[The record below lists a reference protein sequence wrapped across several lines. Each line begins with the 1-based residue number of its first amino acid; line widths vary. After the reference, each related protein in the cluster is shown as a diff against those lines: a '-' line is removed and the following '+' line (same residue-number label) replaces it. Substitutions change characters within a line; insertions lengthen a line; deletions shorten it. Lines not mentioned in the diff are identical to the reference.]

1 MNQEVYKM
9 KQVKIG
15 GQLVEFSSLD
25 QRQSLTEEVNPN
37 FLGYF
42 KEYYIDGVLVT
53 LDKPTKFYK

>member
-53 LDKPTKFYK
+53 LDKPAKFYK

>member
-42 KEYYIDGVLVT
+42 KEYYIDGALVK
-53 LDKPTKFYK
+53 LDKPAKFYK

>member
-1 MNQEVYKM
+1 MNKEIYKM

-25 QRQSLTEEVNPN
+25 QRQNLTEERNPN

-42 KEYYIDGVLVT
+42 SEYYINGALVK
-53 LDKPTKFYK
+53 LNSPAKFYK